1 MEKNLFSSSPGREK
15 MKNPF
20 CIMTGLLLA
29 LTACA
34 PAFPRHSLDH
44 VESHITFQALLQD
57 PDQYR
62 DRTVM
67 YGGEIIQTRAGANE
81 TWVEVLQK
89 PLDGQNRPQD
99 GDVSY
104 GRFFILFSGFQDPAI
119 YAPGRKITVIG
130 EVQGKKVE
138 KIKELDYAYPV
149 VSSREFHL
157 WQPQSPNGPFFHFG
171 IGIGTVIR

>member
-1 MEKNLFSSSPGREK
+1 
-15 MKNPF
+15 MKKQF
-20 CIMTGLLLA
+20 CLLLG
-29 LTACA
+29 LMLVLWACA
-34 PAFPRHSLDH
+34 PAFSRHSLNQ
-44 VESHITFQALLQD
+44 VEPNISFQALLQD

-67 YGGEIIQTRAGANE
+67 YGGEIIQTRAEAGE

-89 PLDGQNRPQD
+89 PLDWQNRPEEA
-99 GDVSY
+99 DVSY
-104 GRFFILFSGFQDPAI
+104 GRFFIQFPGFQDPAI

-138 KIKELDYAYPV
+138 KIKDLDYAYPV
-149 VSSREFHL
+149 LLSKESHL
-157 WQPQSPNGPFFHFG
+157 WRPEATSGPMFHFG